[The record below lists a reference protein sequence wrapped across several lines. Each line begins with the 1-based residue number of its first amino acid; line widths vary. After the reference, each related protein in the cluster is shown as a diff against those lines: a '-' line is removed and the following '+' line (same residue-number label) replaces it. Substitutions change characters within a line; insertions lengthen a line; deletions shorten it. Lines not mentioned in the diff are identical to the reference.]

1 MERNHAASRALLVQ
15 LDRKSITD
23 LDDLN
28 EELWVSINSTQS
40 ETYRLE
46 LIDDGVVSLEFIVKL
61 LVKLGFSCEDSIR
74 LMMKAHKDGNVV
86 LARAEEDT
94 LLNLKSY
101 ISTQAKN
108 HGHTLQA
115 RIIKI

>member
-1 MERNHAASRALLVQ
+1 MQ
-15 LDRKSITD
+15 LDRKSIAD

-40 ETYRLE
+40 EAYRLE
-46 LIDDGVVSLEFIVKL
+46 LIDDGIIPLEFIVKL
-61 LVKLGFSCEDSIR
+61 FVKLGFSCEDSTR
-74 LMMKAHKDGNVV
+74 LMMKAHKDGSVV
-86 LARAEEDT
+86 LARAEEGT

-108 HGHTLQA
+108 HGHALQA
-115 RIIKI
+115 RIIKT